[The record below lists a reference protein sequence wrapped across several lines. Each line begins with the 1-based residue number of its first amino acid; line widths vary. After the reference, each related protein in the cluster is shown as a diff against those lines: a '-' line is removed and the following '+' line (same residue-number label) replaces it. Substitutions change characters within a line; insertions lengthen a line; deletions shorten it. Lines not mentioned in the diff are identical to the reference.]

1 MQGLERLLEL
11 QELDVAIDRL
21 HARQAELDAGQEV
34 RDAQAAADAAEAA
47 VGEIRLSLDAAS
59 REQRRLDGEAES
71 LGLKLQA
78 EQKRMYDG
86 SVANA
91 KELDAISHEIDNLRA
106 RRGRLEDEEL
116 ERMEEVEGLEARL
129 KDAEAELTGA
139 RDRLGELRGES
150 GKELEE
156 VVASLV
162 AKQQQRQA
170 VAAAVDEEL
179 LELYDD
185 LRGAKRG
192 VGAAALVDGVCQGCH
207 QQLSALELDRLK
219 RAPDPKRCPSC
230 RRILISR

>member
-1 MQGLERLLEL
+1 VQGLDRLLEL
-11 QELDVAIDRL
+11 QELDLAIDRL

-34 RDAQAAADAAEAA
+34 RDAQAGADAAEAA
-47 VGEIRLSLDAAS
+47 VGEIRLALDAAS

-106 RRGRLEDEEL
+106 RRSRIEDEEL

-129 KDAEAELTGA
+129 KDAEAELATV
-139 RDRLGELRGES
+139 RDRLGDLRGDS
-150 GKELEE
+150 DQELVEIA
-156 VVASLV
+156 ASLV
-162 AKQQQRQA
+162 DKQQRRQA
-170 VAAAVDEEL
+170 LAGGVDEEL

-219 RAPDPKRCPSC
+219 KSPDPKRCPSC
-230 RRILISR
+230 RRILIAR